1 MKKTLKN
8 LVLRVTLAGV
18 LSLLGCSDK
27 KIASYTHNGIFN
39 GFPVEIGLKDNQRY
53 IRISE
58 SLGNRGYK
66 PAYIIA
72 KDIDPNRFGFE
83 YEGIQSSNAYDLK
96 IGDDLNKID
105 AFKKFTNPIE
115 LERIFAY
122 VNADREESQK
132 KR

>member
-1 MKKTLKN
+1 MKKTLKT
-8 LVLRVTLAGV
+8 LVLRITLAGA
-18 LSLLGCSDK
+18 LSLSGCSDK
-27 KIASYTHNGIFN
+27 KIESYTHKGIFN

-66 PAYIIA
+66 PACIIA

-83 YEGIQSSNAYDLK
+83 YEGIQFSNAYDLRT
-96 IGDDLNKID
+96 GENSNKID
-105 AFKKFTNPIE
+105 ALKKFTDAIE